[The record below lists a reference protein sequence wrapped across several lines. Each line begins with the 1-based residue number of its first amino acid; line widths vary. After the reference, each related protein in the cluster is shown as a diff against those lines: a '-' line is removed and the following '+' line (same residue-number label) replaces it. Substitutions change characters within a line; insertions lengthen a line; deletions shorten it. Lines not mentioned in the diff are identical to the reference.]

1 MDTYSIKYYRK
12 YLKRSRELIQLEPEF
27 HFTAVLYLFIYYTG
41 MIKYFSSR
49 QRVNDIDAKLS
60 ASSISNWLNSFDL
73 KLSSK
78 LVKLL
83 TSQFISTLKMYE
95 HFLKKRTK
103 REKMKHHKE
112 MLDLLFD
119 PEEIVL
125 SLSIFG
131 NLAVDFNNLI
141 EFHTT
146 LDVIEFPT
154 IN

>member
-12 YLKRSRELIQLEPEF
+12 YLKRSRELLQLEPEF
-27 HFTAVLYLFIYYTG
+27 HFIAVLYLFIYYTG
-41 MIKYFSSR
+41 MIKYLAAR
-49 QRVNDIDAKLS
+49 QRVNDIEIKLS
-60 ASSISNWLNSFDL
+60 VSSLSDWLNSFDL

-78 LVKLL
+78 LINLL
-83 TSQFISTLKMYE
+83 VYQFVSSLKIYS
-95 HFLKKRTK
+95 HFLKKK
-103 REKMKHHKE
+103 VPQGKMKHHKE

-125 SLSIFG
+125 NLSIFG
-131 NLAVDFNNLI
+131 NIAVDYNDLI
-141 EFHTT
+141 DFHTT